1 MPKEQDSMMVKNW
14 MSQPAITVDVG
25 TLVEDADRL
34 AKRHEIHMLPVMQNG
49 RLAGIVTDRDINGA
63 SASDIPEKKIMRN
76 RHPLS
81 ELKVKKIMTP
91 NPVTVSYN
99 CTLEEVVEKL
109 LVNNISGLPV
119 VNQQQRVIGVITKS
133 DLFQLIL
140 ILTGYGKKGILMA
153 IEVKDQP
160 GRLEAITDII
170 RDYGGRISSIF
181 STRERADKGNRR
193 LYIRVFNIDQPILL
207 HLKEVIRKKATLLYI
222 VDHNGKKREIFEPED
237 GAWKTLKALVPHKSR
252 KSKR

>member
-1 MPKEQDSMMVKNW
+1 LPQLKPKENDPMMVKNW
-14 MSQPAITVDVG
+14 MSQPAITIDAH

-49 RLAGIVTDRDINGA
+49 RLAGIVTDRDMKGA
-63 SASDIPEKKIMRN
+63 SALDISGKKNMGN
-76 RHPLS
+76 RQPLL
-81 ELKVKKIMTP
+81 ELEVKKIMTP

-99 CTLEEVVEKL
+99 CTLEEAVEKL
-109 LVNNISGLPV
+109 LVHNISGLPV
-119 VNQQQRVIGVITKS
+119 VNQQQKVIGVITKS

-140 ILTGYGKKGILMA
+140 ILTGYGKKGILLA
-153 IEVKDQP
+153 IEVQDQP
-160 GRLEAITDII
+160 GSLEAIADII

-181 STRERADKGNRR
+181 STHERADRGNRR

-222 VDHNGKKREIFEPED
+222 VDHNGKKREIF
-237 GAWKTLKALVPHKSR
+237 
-252 KSKR
+252 

>member
-1 MPKEQDSMMVKNW
+1 MMVKNW
-14 MSQPAITVDVG
+14 MSQPAITIDAE

-63 SASDIPEKKIMRN
+63 SASDIPEKKIMGN
-76 RHPLS
+76 RHPFP

-91 NPVTVSYN
+91 NPVTVSDN
-99 CTLEEVVEKL
+99 CTLEEAVEKL
-109 LVNNISGLPV
+109 LVHNISGLPV
-119 VNQQQRVIGVITKS
+119 VNQQQKVIGVVTKS

-160 GRLEAITDII
+160 GSHETITDII

-181 STRERADKGNRR
+181 STHERADKGNRR
-193 LYIRVFNIDQPILL
+193 LYIRIFNIDQPILL
-207 HLKEVIRKKATLLYI
+207 HLKEVISKMATLLYI

-237 GAWKTLKALVPHKSR
+237 GACKTFKALVPHKNR
-252 KSKR
+252 ESKR

>member
-1 MPKEQDSMMVKNW
+1 MMVKNW
-14 MSQPAITVDVG
+14 MSQPAITIDAD

-49 RLAGIVTDRDINGA
+49 RLAGIVTDRDMKGA
-63 SASDIPEKKIMRN
+63 SALDISGKKNMGN
-76 RHPLS
+76 RQPLL
-81 ELKVKKIMTP
+81 ELEVKKIMTP

-99 CTLEEVVEKL
+99 CTLEEAVEKL
-109 LVNNISGLPV
+109 LVHNISGLPV
-119 VNQQQRVIGVITKS
+119 VNQQQKVIGVITKS

-140 ILTGYGKKGILMA
+140 ILTGYGKKGILLA
-153 IEVKDQP
+153 IEVQDQP
-160 GRLEAITDII
+160 GSLEAIADII

-181 STRERADKGNRR
+181 STHERADRGNRR

-222 VDHNGKKREIFEPED
+222 VDHNGKKREIF
-237 GAWKTLKALVPHKSR
+237 
-252 KSKR
+252 

>member
-1 MPKEQDSMMVKNW
+1 MMVKNW
-14 MSQPAITVDVG
+14 MSQPAITIDAD

-49 RLAGIVTDRDINGA
+49 RLAGIVTDRDMKGA
-63 SASDIPEKKIMRN
+63 SALDISGKKNMGN
-76 RHPLS
+76 RQPLL
-81 ELKVKKIMTP
+81 ELEVKKIMTP

-99 CTLEEVVEKL
+99 CTLEEAVEKL
-109 LVNNISGLPV
+109 LVHNISGLPV
-119 VNQQQRVIGVITKS
+119 VNQQQKVIGVITKS

-140 ILTGYGKKGILMA
+140 ILTGYGKKGILLA
-153 IEVKDQP
+153 IEVQDQP
-160 GRLEAITDII
+160 GSLEAITDII

-181 STRERADKGNRR
+181 STHERADRGNRR

-222 VDHNGKKREIFEPED
+222 VNHNGKKREIF
-237 GAWKTLKALVPHKSR
+237 
-252 KSKR
+252 